1 MDLKDRDIP
10 KLVIK
15 MALPMVISMMVTSLY
30 NIVDSYFV
38 AKINEDAMTALSLVY
53 PIQNL
58 VSAISI
64 GFGIGV
70 NAVVSYL
77 NGAKRYEDA
86 SHAAEWSF
94 VLSILHGIL
103 LTVICIFVLPIY
115 LHSYT
120 KDTTLFL
127 YGKEYGNI
135 VLGFSLIISVT
146 MVYEK
151 LFQAIGEMKISMIAM
166 LIGCVTNIILD
177 PMMIFGIGF
186 PAMGISGAAIATG
199 IGQVVTLLVY
209 FVYHAK
215 GRLKMNLHLKDSLK
229 GASFTKNLYGTGI
242 PASLNLALPSLEIS
256 LLNRILSSFSSNGVL
271 ILGIY
276 YKLQTFIYLTA
287 NGIIQ
292 GIRPLV
298 GFSYGA
304 KDDRRI
310 QQIYHTALFMCAVVM
325 MVGMTLSLI
334 IPEALIRMFTTNT
347 NTIQSGANALRIIS
361 LGFVISSVSVT
372 ISGTLEGL
380 GKGSASFLISS
391 LRYLLCVVP
400 IAFLLSR
407 FFQTKG
413 IWMAFPI
420 TEFLAA
426 LISFLLYAK
435 IYSSIQKECQELK
448 L

>member
-1 MDLKDRDIP
+1 MNLKDRDIP
-10 KLVIK
+10 KLVIR

-38 AKINEDAMTALSLVY
+38 AKINESAMTALSLVY

-77 NGAKRYEDA
+77 HGAKRYEDA
-86 SHAAEWSF
+86 NHAAEWSF

-103 LTVICIFVLPIY
+103 LTILCILILPKY
-115 LHSYT
+115 LSSYT
-120 KDTTLFL
+120 TNATLL
-127 YGKEYGNI
+127 AYGQEYGNI
-135 VLGFSLIISVT
+135 VLLFSLVISVT

-166 LIGCVTNIILD
+166 LIGCITNIILD

-186 PAMGISGAAIATG
+186 PAMGISGAALATG
-199 IGQVVTLLVY
+199 IGQIVTIVVY
-209 FVYHAK
+209 FIYHAK
-215 GRLKMNLHLKDSLK
+215 GRLQMSIHLKDSLK
-229 GASFTKNLYGTGI
+229 GIPFTKNVYGTGI
-242 PASLNLALPSLEIS
+242 PAALNLALPSLQIS
-256 LLNRILSSFSSNGVL
+256 LLNRILSVFSSNGVL

-304 KDDRRI
+304 KNADRI
-310 QQIYHTALFMCAVVM
+310 QQIYRTALFMCIAVM
-325 MVGMTLSLI
+325 SVGTILSLL
-334 IPEALIRMFTTNT
+334 IPNVLMGLFTTSSATAND
-347 NTIQSGANALRIIS
+347 GASALRIIS
-361 LGFVISSVSVT
+361 LGFIISAVSVT

-380 GKGSASFLISS
+380 GKGTQSFFISS
-391 LRYLLCVVP
+391 LRYLLCIVP
-400 IAFLLSR
+400 CAYVFSKLFEIIGIWIAFPV
-407 FFQTKG
+407 TEG
-413 IWMAFPI
+413 ITAI
-420 TEFLAA
+420 VS
-426 LISFLLYAK
+426 ILLYSK
-435 IYSSIQKECQELK
+435 VFQSIKNECAQ
-448 L
+448 